1 MIRLYSSVQN
11 KGVML
16 TIGIFTILVA
26 IPIFSYNISS
36 STWNRIT
43 IFIILY
49 SALLSLN
56 GLHIESIAS
65 GIGIFSGLFSI
76 NSINISTEIFILIIA
91 SIIIIAWAPINT
103 RNINYNLS
111 NTPTISE
118 YSILILFTCIGS
130 IILISS
136 NDIISIYLSIELQS
150 FAVYIIATI
159 YRNSESATSAGLK
172 YFLLGR
178 TIFSIYSTRYSNNL

>member
-1 MIRLYSSVQN
+1 
-11 KGVML
+11 ML

-26 IPIFSYNISS
+26 IPIFSYNISA

-43 IFIILY
+43 IFILLY
-49 SALLSLN
+49 SALLTLN

-76 NSINISTEIFILIIA
+76 NTINISTEIFIFIIA
-91 SIIIIAWAPINT
+91 SIIIIAWAPIT
-103 RNINYNLS
+103 IRNINYNIN

-178 TIFSIYSTRYSNNL
+178 TIFCIYSTRYSNNL